1 MYIVYEMGA
10 SSSHYGDLTLKISLF
25 GVVTLTKIVDIDK
38 YHYSVYGIGFDKK
51 SNLQVVDLVKM

>member
-1 MYIVYEMGA
+1 MGA

-25 GVVTLTKIVDIDK
+25 GVVTLTEIVDIDK

-51 SNLQVVDLVKM
+51 SNLHVVDLVKM

>member
-1 MYIVYEMGA
+1 MGA

-38 YHYSVYGIGFDKK
+38 YHYSVYGTGFDKK